1 MSNSADESQPRN
13 SSVAQKTQLPCYA
26 GLKGR
31 NVHIMWPPSQLN
43 HVVICFLSCVCDVR
57 EIVFHF
63 HECPPLHDVKHV
75 WSWNFGE
82 DKEKQHVRLSDCGFL
97 PVNFPKKNHRYFG
110 SIDVPFFQPCLVL
123 PVLRTTPFWFASLPE
138 RCRRRVYRFPCT
150 KFAGKKREAGL
161 LAELHPDL
169 PGNWLL
175 DPLKAENSAFSG
187 LCH

>member
-43 HVVICFLSCVCDVR
+43 HVFICFLSCVCDVC

-63 HECPPLHDVKHV
+63 HESPPLHDVKHV
-75 WSWNFGE
+75 WSWNLG
-82 DKEKQHVRLSDCGFL
+82 KT
-97 PVNFPKKNHRYFG
+97 KKNNMFDFGLWISSGKFSEKNHQYFG

-123 PVLRTTPFWFASLPE
+123 PVLRTTPFDSRVFRSAVNGASSKSRPWKTVFHAQSLQGKNV
-138 RCRRRVYRFPCT
+138 RLVCLQNCIQTCREIDF
-150 KFAGKKREAGL
+150 L
-161 LAELHPDL
+161 IH
-169 PGNWLL
+169 
-175 DPLKAENSAFSG
+175 
-187 LCH
+187 

>member
-43 HVVICFLSCVCDVR
+43 HVFICFLSCVCDVC

-63 HECPPLHDVKHV
+63 HESPPLHDVKHV

-97 PVNFPKKNHRYFG
+97 PVNFPKKITGALGRLTFPSFSRVSFY
-110 SIDVPFFQPCLVL
+110 PCSGRPLLICVSSGALSTARLRNRGRLTVFHAQSLQRKNVRLVCL
-123 PVLRTTPFWFASLPE
+123 QNCIQT
-138 RCRRRVYRFPCT
+138 CREIVF
-150 KFAGKKREAGL
+150 L
-161 LAELHPDL
+161 IH
-169 PGNWLL
+169 
-175 DPLKAENSAFSG
+175 
-187 LCH
+187 